1 MPPSPN
7 FKGVLTPP
15 SPPGVVPTPLAEASR
30 AMAGDTTLGENYAF
44 AGVYHVFDQHSDS
57 AGNWEAL
64 GRAGGG
70 HWEGLGATGE
80 RC

>member
-1 MPPSPN
+1 M
-7 FKGVLTPP
+7 PP

-64 GRAGGG
+64 GALGRAGGA
-70 HWEGLGATGE
+70 LGGTGE
-80 RC
+80 WC